1 MDHLTP
7 KRITVR
13 EDGEA
18 NSFAVL
24 DDARGRWWLSLLHN
38 GEALTE
44 LQRHNMRRLAACWNA
59 CEGVATEELESKP
72 GALQFWRNEAGNR
85 EAVFALKAADY
96 ERLMQS
102 TAAASL
108 NERERASIAAA
119 LEIMNGIRAETG
131 EAFPDDATHE
141 IGTAGGTLE
150 ELDADELR
158 ALRDRMQAGP
168 VLVSEAPADVGAL
181 VVVNLDGGTVVDV
194 RANVPARVLVLDA
207 NTDGAGFG
215 AAEIEGAR
223 RLVYDYP
230 ISAETA
236 AANAAGLADVARAAD
251 SV

>member
-1 MDHLTP
+1 MDNLTP

-13 EDGEA
+13 ENGEA

-24 DDARGRWWLSLLHN
+24 DDDRGRWWLSLLHN
-38 GEALTE
+38 GEALTD
-44 LQRHNMRRLAACWNA
+44 LQRHNMRRIAACWNA
-59 CEGVATEELESKP
+59 CEGLPTATLEALAGGTLAAELGRLSGDRGE
-72 GALQFWRNEAGNR
+72 AL
-85 EAVFALKAADY
+85 D
-96 ERLMQS
+96 
-102 TAAASL
+102 
-108 NERERASIAAA
+108 ERERASIAAA
-119 LEIMNGIRAETG
+119 LEIMTGLRDDTG

-181 VVVNLDGGTVVDV
+181 VVVNMDGGTVVDV

-215 AAEIEGAR
+215 VAEIEGAR